1 MCHLFAMSSGPTP
14 ISATFWLLDAADS
27 LDAAPRRSPDG
38 VGLGAIGPDG
48 ALRVLRQ
55 TIRGSA
61 DTEFAR
67 QPQEITA
74 TTFVAH
80 VRHASTGRASDENTH
95 PFVRDGRIFAHNGVI
110 EGLRQLEDELG
121 AAGLGVAG
129 DTDSERYFALI
140 TREIARHDGDVGAGI
155 TSAARWIAANLP
167 MYSINMILIAGGELW
182 ALRYPDTNGLYVL
195 RRGPGGRNARHLD
208 HASPFSEIRVRSV
221 DLLEAPA
228 VVVES
233 ERMDEDPRW
242 RLLDSGEL
250 LHVAADLTM
259 TSETVLSGPPAHQ
272 LTLDELRP
280 QAATSQTTAVPEHPV
295 TTASSVR

>member
-14 ISATFWLLDAADS
+14 ISATFWLLDAAES
-27 LDAAPRRSPDG
+27 SGAAPRRPPDG
-38 VGLGAIGPDG
+38 VGLGAIDQDG
-48 ALRVLRQ
+48 SLRVVRHA
-55 TIRGSA
+55 IHGRA

-67 QPQEITA
+67 QPQEVTA

-80 VRHASTGRASDENTH
+80 VRHASTGRASADNTH
-95 PFVRDGRIFAHNGVI
+95 PFVRDNRIFAHNGVI
-110 EGLRQLEDELG
+110 EGLQSLDAELG
-121 AAGLGVAG
+121 AAGLHVAG

-140 TREIARHDGDVGAGI
+140 TREIDRHGGDVGAGI
-155 TSAARWIAANLP
+155 TAAARWIAANLP
-167 MYSINMILIAGGELW
+167 MYSINMILLAAGELW

-221 DLLEAPA
+221 DLLDLPA

-259 TSETVLSGPPAHQ
+259 TSRTVLADPPARQ
-272 LTLDELRP
+272 LSLDELRP
-280 QAATSQTTAVPEHPV
+280 QAAASQTTAVPEHPV
-295 TTASSVR
+295 TTAPVR